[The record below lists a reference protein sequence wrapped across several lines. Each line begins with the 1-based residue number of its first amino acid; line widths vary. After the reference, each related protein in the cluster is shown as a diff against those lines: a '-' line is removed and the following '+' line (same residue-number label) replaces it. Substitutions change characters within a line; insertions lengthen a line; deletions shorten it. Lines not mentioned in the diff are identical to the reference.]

1 MPFCDFVFAGP
12 IQLVHCACMF
22 NTGKA
27 KGQREVRCAR
37 LYGYP
42 CMLNMCHGA
51 HVLAQRNKNC
61 SAPVPGNRMSA
72 AASSVLLTISDS
84 IFKVITVTKQL
95 RMCNYTI
102 FNRNYFDIH
111 FQY

>member
-1 MPFCDFVFAGP
+1 
-12 IQLVHCACMF
+12 MF

-51 HVLAQRNKNC
+51 HVVLAQRNKNG

-84 IFKVITVTKQL
+84 IFKVITVTKQI

-102 FNRNYFDIH
+102 FYGNYFDIQ
-111 FQY
+111 FQYRQKVYISEKVDMAIFFQ